1 MQSDL
6 DGQGLE
12 QVRGRFQDASHLRG
26 HDRQPV
32 LVLDAEQKVLGDGED
47 KVESQFTE
55 LG

>member
-6 DGQGLE
+6 DGQGPK
-12 QVRGRFQDASHLRG
+12 QVRGRFQDAPQLRG
-26 HDRQPV
+26 HDRHPV
-32 LVLDAEQKVLGDGED
+32 LVLDAEQKVLDDGED